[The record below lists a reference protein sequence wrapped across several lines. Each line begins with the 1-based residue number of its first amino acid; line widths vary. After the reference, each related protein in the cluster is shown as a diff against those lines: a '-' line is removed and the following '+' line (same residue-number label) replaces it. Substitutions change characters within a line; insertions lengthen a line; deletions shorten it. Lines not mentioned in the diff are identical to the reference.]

1 MNTMKRTNNL
11 ERSIL
16 SILFLLFSSLTVC
29 WGQLTRDM
37 GTYSGAGM
45 SNSTSVAIEELNS
58 VQQRINLYFTLAG
71 KRSIGLSLYGQKI
84 DVCTQ
89 TLYGIIDG
97 EEVEYPTIPIREL
110 TSPDNLCP
118 VSYLPAG
125 RYVLKVKVDTS
136 QLLLSVA
143 SPPLQGAFLTMFL
156 YSKPLEEADIV
167 DVPLYLPCDSEPAY
181 GDDPTV
187 GITSSRSYIL
197 TRQMLS
203 DIGTSCQEQ
212 VEYFDGLGRPVQT
225 VLKGATPNG
234 CDLDDFTDYDSRG
247 NVWRRW
253 KSIPVVGFSG
263 AFINNLPLK
272 ASMVCGDTRPY
283 SEAVYAN
290 YQQEAPT
297 RSVGLGESWKGHASH
312 SFRKINSKETPFDC
326 AYLTVSSNGLPVRE
340 GNWADGELSVIH
352 QTDEDDNERLIFI
365 DKLGR
370 IILERALCDSIKHD
384 TYYVY
389 DLRGDLR
396 CVLPPSLD
404 ADSITSE
411 QFLQFGYAYTYD
423 GLHRLTKKRLPGC
436 GWQSFSYDDADRKIF
451 SRDARQA
458 ALGEYSFS
466 IPDSRGR
473 EVVSGICSG
482 ASSFPFSSGVVKASF
497 ELTGNSVAGT
507 GYTFLGISIM
517 PSSLLN
523 VNYYDTYDFLLLP
536 SLAVCADS
544 LAYRMVSGYTE
555 QYTNPSAPATSA
567 FGRLT
572 GNRTYLLDTGEE
584 ILTAYYYD
592 DCGNVVQSRS
602 TNHLGG
608 YDSDF
613 FAYTFSG
620 KLKKHYHIHTVPDKL
635 SQTEL
640 YTYEYDH
647 SDRLVSVSH
656 SANGCPPVY
665 LMQHSYDEFCRLHST
680 SFHNG
685 ADSLLYAY
693 NVRDW
698 LTGID
703 SGKFSENL
711 YYATG
716 PGTPCYNGNISS
728 VAWHS
733 GTDAATRGYQFT
745 YDELNRLMNAE
756 YGEGGSLLQNSG
768 RFNEQVT
775 GYDRVGNILG
785 LKRYGQTTSTG
796 YGLVDNLSL
805 TYNGNQLKKV
815 TDTATGSVY
824 GNGFE
829 FKNGANKDIEYEYDE
844 NGNLTKDLNKN
855 ILDIQYNCLNLPS
868 RIEFANGNTI
878 SYVYDASGMK
888 LRTVHLINGVTTTAD
903 YCGNVVYENGVAKAL
918 LTETGYITLSD
929 NKYHYYLKD
938 HQGNNRVVISQD
950 GTTEEVNHYY
960 PFGGLM
966 SNSFA
971 NNVQPYK
978 YNGKELDRKSDLDWY
993 DYGAR
998 MYDAALGRW
1007 HIVDPRAEKYSALSP
1022 YVYCDNNPIRNLDL
1036 KGDSITVLN
1045 LGAGT
1050 NQHMA
1055 ILIQN
1060 DAGKWQYFSVNGD
1073 NVYSSGSHTGGRK
1086 FDDIAVGE
1094 WDSPQLFMDSQY
1106 NSEGGKSDENSNSYG
1121 YSEGYI
1127 IPTTPEQDGI
1137 IREKFVNISRNES
1150 YDLLVNNC
1158 ATAVQKSLE
1167 SGGVKAYYHKRKNAQ
1182 IRMIRSTSAFN
1193 LGAPKGERSI
1203 IPSTAFQSI
1212 IIHNPKGKL
1221 IHKRQ

>member
-1 MNTMKRTNNL
+1 
-11 ERSIL
+11 
-16 SILFLLFSSLTVC
+16 
-29 WGQLTRDM
+29 
-37 GTYSGAGM
+37 
-45 SNSTSVAIEELNS
+45 
-58 VQQRINLYFTLAG
+58 
-71 KRSIGLSLYGQKI
+71 
-84 DVCTQ
+84 
-89 TLYGIIDG
+89 
-97 EEVEYPTIPIREL
+97 
-110 TSPDNLCP
+110 
-118 VSYLPAG
+118 
-125 RYVLKVKVDTS
+125 
-136 QLLLSVA
+136 
-143 SPPLQGAFLTMFL
+143 
-156 YSKPLEEADIV
+156 
-167 DVPLYLPCDSEPAY
+167 
-181 GDDPTV
+181 
-187 GITSSRSYIL
+187 
-197 TRQMLS
+197 
-203 DIGTSCQEQ
+203 
-212 VEYFDGLGRPVQT
+212 
-225 VLKGATPNG
+225 
-234 CDLDDFTDYDSRG
+234 
-247 NVWRRW
+247 
-253 KSIPVVGFSG
+253 
-263 AFINNLPLK
+263 
-272 ASMVCGDTRPY
+272 
-283 SEAVYAN
+283 
-290 YQQEAPT
+290 
-297 RSVGLGESWKGHASH
+297 
-312 SFRKINSKETPFDC
+312 
-326 AYLTVSSNGLPVRE
+326 
-340 GNWADGELSVIH
+340 
-352 QTDEDDNERLIFI
+352 
-365 DKLGR
+365 
-370 IILERALCDSIKHD
+370 
-384 TYYVY
+384 
-389 DLRGDLR
+389 
-396 CVLPPSLD
+396 
-404 ADSITSE
+404 
-411 QFLQFGYAYTYD
+411 
-423 GLHRLTKKRLPGC
+423 
-436 GWQSFSYDDADRKIF
+436 
-451 SRDARQA
+451 
-458 ALGEYSFS
+458 
-466 IPDSRGR
+466 
-473 EVVSGICSG
+473 
-482 ASSFPFSSGVVKASF
+482 
-497 ELTGNSVAGT
+497 
-507 GYTFLGISIM
+507 
-517 PSSLLN
+517 
-523 VNYYDTYDFLLLP
+523 
-536 SLAVCADS
+536 
-544 LAYRMVSGYTE
+544 
-555 QYTNPSAPATSA
+555 
-567 FGRLT
+567 
-572 GNRTYLLDTGEE
+572 
-584 ILTAYYYD
+584 
-592 DCGNVVQSRS
+592 
-602 TNHLGG
+602 
-608 YDSDF
+608 
-613 FAYTFSG
+613 
-620 KLKKHYHIHTVPDKL
+620 
-635 SQTEL
+635 
-640 YTYEYDH
+640 
-647 SDRLVSVSH
+647 
-656 SANGCPPVY
+656 
-665 LMQHSYDEFCRLHST
+665 
-680 SFHNG
+680 
-685 ADSLLYAY
+685 
-693 NVRDW
+693 
-698 LTGID
+698 
-703 SGKFSENL
+703 
-711 YYATG
+711 
-716 PGTPCYNGNISS
+716 
-728 VAWHS
+728 
-733 GTDAATRGYQFT
+733 
-745 YDELNRLMNAE
+745 MNAE

-855 ILDIQYNCLNLPS
+855 MLDIQYNCLNLPS

-918 LTETGYITLSD
+918 LTEAGYITLSD

-1167 SGGVKAYYHKRKNAQ
+1167 SGGVKAYHHKRKNAQ

-1193 LGAPKGERSI
+1193 LGAPKGGRSI

-1221 IHKRQ
+1221 IHK